1 MTIEESV
8 KSNPEKFQ
16 KIMDAKAPEMQKA
29 LVELSAKLD
38 VIIGSAVKEY
48 CEAEKVE
55 FVIGDVPTYKN
66 MNRIISRKIDDVTRE
81 HIKEKRKDI
90 E

>member
-16 KIMDAKAPEMQKA
+16 KIVDAKAPDIQKA
-29 LVELSAKLD
+29 LDELSGKFDA
-38 VIIGSAVKEY
+38 IFGSAIREY

-55 FVIGDVPTYKN
+55 SEISDIPSYKTV
-66 MNRIISRKIDDVTRE
+66 NRIITGKIDEIIKE
-81 HIKEKRKDI
+81 HIKDKRENI
-90 E
+90 Q

>member
-8 KSNPEKFQ
+8 KANPEKFQ
-16 KIMDAKAPEMQKA
+16 KIMDAKTSDIQKA

-38 VIIGSAVKEY
+38 VIIGSAIKEY
-48 CEAEKVE
+48 CAAENVE
-55 FVIGDVPTYKN
+55 HVIADVPSYKT
-66 MNRIISRKIDDVTRE
+66 MNRIISAKIDEVAKD
-81 HIKEKRKDI
+81 HIKDKRKDI